1 MEVIRDSKWEE
12 LYRDS
17 NAKDPDE
24 IRIRFADV
32 MWRTYTRF
40 EHNKAE
46 RKKRS
51 LKIIEGT
58 PTQTQLEKTAKV
70 VKKQICQ
77 SITLTGKPCQFK
89 AVSECGRFCKKHN
102 L

>member
-12 LYRDS
+12 MYRDS

-24 IRIRFADV
+24 IRIKFADV
-32 MWRTYTRF
+32 MWRTYRRF
-40 EHNKAE
+40 EHSKAE

-51 LKIIEGT
+51 LKIIEGV
-58 PTQTQLEKTAKV
+58 PTSTQPQKTSKV

-77 SITLTGKPCQFK
+77 SITLSGKPCQFK